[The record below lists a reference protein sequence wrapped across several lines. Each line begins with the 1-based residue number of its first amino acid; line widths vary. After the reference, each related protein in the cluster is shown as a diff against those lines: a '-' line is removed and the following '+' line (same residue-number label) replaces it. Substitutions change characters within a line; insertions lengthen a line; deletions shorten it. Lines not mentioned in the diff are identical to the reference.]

1 MKNFFNDYGDDV
13 ISNSNTQNTSITG
26 NDELDA
32 DNITFIDLNSNHS
45 NDVNIS
51 HQHNLYDESNFQT
64 FSENRTDINNDINT
78 KNNLSGNNDY
88 SFDNISNSDNNTH
101 KSSRNNIRGNNV
113 AYPSEDAGSSMD
125 HRGLSSSHSKKRKK
139 SKSSPISSLR
149 NAVTTQSENWLHG
162 FIIIL
167 LESLF
172 SGIFVSAIMGEINV
186 LIQRLGA
193 FNKEYGV
200 IIARLMSLPKIR
212 AIFITFILCALLN
225 LCMCGLIWIIN
236 KILHVKLSFRKD
248 IVLVSTKA
256 SAMIP
261 VIVISYILI
270 SVNPLLAVGVCGIY
284 AIWRYIKLICL
295 HGKYIQG
302 RKKLLFIVLI
312 IIGIFIYL
320 KLTSFAIINTILLY
334 LPDSVRHLFDNP
346 IKLIGDIFNAVV
358 SVDYKGIF
366 NKIIDFINL

>member
-1 MKNFFNDYGDDV
+1 M
-13 ISNSNTQNTSITG
+13 
-26 NDELDA
+26 
-32 DNITFIDLNSNHS
+32 
-45 NDVNIS
+45 
-51 HQHNLYDESNFQT
+51 
-64 FSENRTDINNDINT
+64 
-78 KNNLSGNNDY
+78 
-88 SFDNISNSDNNTH
+88 
-101 KSSRNNIRGNNV
+101 
-113 AYPSEDAGSSMD
+113 
-125 HRGLSSSHSKKRKK
+125 
-139 SKSSPISSLR
+139 
-149 NAVTTQSENWLHG
+149 
-162 FIIIL
+162 
-167 LESLF
+167 
-172 SGIFVSAIMGEINV
+172 
-186 LIQRLGA
+186 
-193 FNKEYGV
+193 
-200 IIARLMSLPKIR
+200 
-212 AIFITFILCALLN
+212 
-225 LCMCGLIWIIN
+225 
-236 KILHVKLSFRKD
+236 
-248 IVLVSTKA
+248 STKA